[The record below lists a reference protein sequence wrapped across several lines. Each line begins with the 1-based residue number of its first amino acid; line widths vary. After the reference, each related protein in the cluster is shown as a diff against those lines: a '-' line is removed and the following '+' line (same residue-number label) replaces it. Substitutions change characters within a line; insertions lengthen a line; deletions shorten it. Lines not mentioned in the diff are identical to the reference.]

1 MKEMDRPNDTMKH
14 CSLTRDERLKEAKEN
29 LGPIIITQ
37 GQRCSDPQFEYKY
50 MDGVLGYVNP

>member
-1 MKEMDRPNDTMKH
+1 MKEMDKPNKNTEH

-29 LGPIIITQ
+29 LGPIIITT
-37 GQRCSDPQFEYKY
+37 GRKPDVHQFEYRY